1 MGHATV
7 LAESTYLFA
16 MPRWSLGAGRMLD
29 LVGTADE
36 YNESLNTQQADTL
49 ALWMD
54 WQAVGR
60 DMRYALDQFEPPEGA
75 A

>member
-7 LAESTYLFA
+7 LAESAYLFA
-16 MPRWSLGAGRMLD
+16 MPTWSLGAGRMVD

-36 YNESLNTQQADTL
+36 YNESLNPQQADTL

-54 WQAVGR
+54 WHAVGR
-60 DMRYALDQFEPPEGA
+60 DLRYALDHFEPTEGA